1 MLGRGGAA
9 RPDRERRQLAH
20 HHHHHQPPTLLAADR
35 KRTMTIRRDIYLRI
49 EVIPGYSPVNPDDDE
64 ANSYKR
70 DCLRSPGHA
79 DGAVPDAEV
88 EMRRFDALVY
98 REYLDAGYTSPN
110 MAPMVAADINEPR
123 ADRRVPSTV
132 IYTEA

>member
-20 HHHHHQPPTLLAADR
+20 HHHHPHHHHQPPTLLAADR

-64 ANSYKR
+64 ENSYKR

-79 DGAVPDAEV
+79 EGAVPDAEV
-88 EMRRFDALVY
+88 EMRRFDALGHLG
-98 REYLDAGYTSPN
+98 YL
-110 MAPMVAADINEPR
+110 
-123 ADRRVPSTV
+123 
-132 IYTEA
+132 